1 MKLRIISLKHSL
13 SVFVGDDGKEELCS
27 GRGECTCKDGKPWCK
42 CEKDWSGE
50 DCSCS
55 LKTGHCYSPY
65 TNSICSSGS
74 SYTDVNRDESKTEGG
89 KCECNNCVCPKV
101 NFNKMLLLQGI
112 NAINI

>member
-1 MKLRIISLKHSL
+1 MKLKIISLKQNL
-13 SVFVGDDGKEELCS
+13 LFIIGDDGKEELCS

-74 SYTDVNRDESKTEGG
+74 SYTDINRDESKTEGG
-89 KCECNNCVCPKV
+89 KCECNKCVCPKV
-101 NFNKMLLLQGI
+101 K
-112 NAINI
+112 

>member
-1 MKLRIISLKHSL
+1 MKLILISLKHIF

-27 GRGECTCKDGKPWCK
+27 GRGECSCKDGKPWCK

-74 SYTDVNRDESKTEGG
+74 SYTDINRDESKTEGG
-89 KCECNNCVCPKV
+89 KCECNKCVCPKV
-101 NFNKMLLLQGI
+101 K
-112 NAINI
+112 